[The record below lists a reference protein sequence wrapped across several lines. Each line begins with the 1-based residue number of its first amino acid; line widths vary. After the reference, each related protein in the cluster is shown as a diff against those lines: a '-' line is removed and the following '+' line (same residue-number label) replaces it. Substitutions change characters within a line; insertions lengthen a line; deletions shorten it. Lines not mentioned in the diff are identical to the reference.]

1 MRRYLLAYSAAG
13 IVALAVGVA
22 AQAPATSTQTQPQ
35 SAAAPAQIT
44 VEGCLVNEQDV
55 PGRKPNVVE
64 KAGVTTDYIVT
75 NAKMIKGTAPSAA
88 APSAR
93 AGEPVGT
100 SGTSAPMFDV
110 KEIDGSK
117 LKPLVGKRVQ
127 IDGTFADLTK
137 SATAAPTEDLVDI
150 KATAIR
156 EVPGDCSAK

>member
-13 IVALAVGVA
+13 IVALAVGLA
-22 AQAPATSTQTQPQ
+22 AQAPASSTQSQPQ
-35 SAAAPAQIT
+35 SQSAATQAQVT

-55 PGRKPNVVE
+55 PGRKPDVVE

-75 NAKMIKGTAPSAA
+75 NAKMIKGTAPQSA
-88 APSAR
+88 AR

-100 SGTSAPMFDV
+100 SGTIGAPMFDV

-137 SATAAPTEDLVDI
+137 SATAGPTEDLVDI
-150 KATAIR
+150 KATSIR
-156 EVPGDCSAK
+156 EVPGDCSAR